1 MFAVAATVGHRQF
14 RVRSLCMIISVSTGR
29 KPSFVLMD
37 RIHRFLSSLQ
47 DDAVAAFRFFGLD
60 THAELIERADAEYA
74 RCRPRGFV
82 DPSSADEALWEELDT
97 AYFATATDASIEAA
111 LHRFPGLRP

>member
-1 MFAVAATVGHRQF
+1 
-14 RVRSLCMIISVSTGR
+14 
-29 KPSFVLMD
+29 MD
-37 RIHRFLSSLQ
+37 RIHRFSSSLQ

-82 DPSSADEALWEELDT
+82 DPSSPDEALCEELDT
-97 AYFATATDASIEAA
+97 AYFATVTDASIEAA
-111 LHRFPGLRP
+111 LRRFPEPRP